1 MTLAKTNLLNLLPNE
16 LEEWMRTHKLEPY
29 RARQIF
35 LWAYKKNTFDFDQ
48 MTDLP
53 FSLRKELKNYFY
65 FYLPKVIDQ
74 KSATDGAQKFLLEL
88 EDKKCIEAV
97 FIPES
102 TPKENSLCL
111 SCQVGC
117 KLGCSFCAT
126 GAFGFQRNLSA
137 GEIIGQY
144 LVAQSA
150 LTRKNKIDRLVFMG
164 MGEPLDNWQE
174 LKKALSIFT
183 SRKELGFSPR
193 RITVSTA
200 GIIPLIPELW
210 ATGVNVALSIN
221 APDNKKR
228 TELMP
233 INQKYPLG
241 QLVKTIREL
250 DIPFRQKLTCEYVLI
265 KGVNDSLEDA
275 DKLAWLLAKIPLR
288 VNLIAFNHF
297 PGSEFLSPEP
307 NQVLAFQEKL
317 RGAGLMAFIR
327 KSVGKEILAGCG
339 QLAGRR

>member
-1 MTLAKTNLLNLLPNE
+1 MALSKINLLNLLPYE
-16 LEEWMRTHKLEPY
+16 LEEWMRVHKLEPY

-35 LWAYKKNTFDFDQ
+35 LWVYKKNIFNFDQ

-53 FSLRKELKNYFY
+53 FSLRNELKNYFY
-65 FYLPKVIDQ
+65 FHLPQVVERKF
-74 KSATDGAQKFLLEL
+74 SPDGAQKFLLEL
-88 EDKKCIEAV
+88 EDKKYIESV
-97 FIPES
+97 FISES

-111 SCQVGC
+111 STQVGC
-117 KLGCSFCAT
+117 KFGCSFCAT
-126 GAFGFQRNLSA
+126 ATIGFQRNLSA

-174 LKKALSIFT
+174 LKKALSVFT

-210 ATGVNVALSIN
+210 ALGVNVALSIN

-228 TELMP
+228 AELMP

-241 QLVKTIREL
+241 QLVKTIRGL
-250 DIPFRQKLTCEYVLI
+250 DISTRQKLTCEYVLL
-265 KGVNDSLEDA
+265 KGINDSLEDA
-275 DKLAWLLAKIPLR
+275 EKLAWLLAKIPIR
-288 VNLIAFNHF
+288 VNLIALNPF
-297 PGSEFLSPEP
+297 PGSEFSSPEP
-307 NQVLAFQEKL
+307 SQVLAFQEKL
-317 RGAGLMAFIR
+317 RSAGLMAFIR
-327 KSVGKEILAGCG
+327 KSAGREILAGCG